1 MRASPAGGPRASDW
15 AALGR
20 ELPPGA
26 LLRPGDQGYPAARR
40 LFDPRFD
47 GLRPAGVASCGSAA
61 NVASCISFARRFGLP
76 IAARSGG
83 HSYAGWSSTTGLMV
97 DVGPMQSFRVDGS
110 RVTVGAGLRLIDFY
124 TQLAARGLAVPG
136 GSCPTVGIAGLTLGG
151 GVGVLGRQYGLT
163 CDNLVGLEMVT
174 ADGRIRQVDAG
185 HDPDLLW
192 ASQGGGGG
200 NFGIATSFTFTARP
214 LASLTQFFLSWP
226 WSQAARVV
234 GGWQGWAPHLSDQWW
249 ANLHLAAAPGA
260 AVPLS
265 VQVGGTFLG
274 SPADAGGEL
283 SRLFAAVG
291 SDPSSGEPFESPY
304 LHAMLIE
311 AGCSDLTTDQCH
323 LPGSQPGHRPG
334 GQLAREPELAK
345 SDFFTRPLPAL
356 RADGAASWRGAV
368 SGCTPRGGR
377 VRRYRAGRVR
387 RGHQQARSWGH
398 RVRAPGRAVP
408 GAVHDDLGNR
418 GGGRR
423 RRPAAGLAA
432 VLVSG
437 RCGPTPAGRRTRTTS
452 TRRWRTGGRR
462 TTAPTTRGWR
472 GSRRR
477 TTPAACSGSRRR
489 SHRASAPGDKP
500 GPAAGVA
507 LSWVNAPVGGIS
519 GKVPAGSGTAARGRL
534 TVILTQGR
542 ARADGAPGGW
552 QDGRG
557 STAGKGER
565 A

>member
-1 MRASPAGGPRASDW
+1 MAAAAVGLSRALHPGHAAGTGSQGGGTPRPTAASPVRASPAGGPRASDW

-26 LLRPGDQGYPAARR
+26 LLRPGDQGYPAARL

-47 GLRPAGVASCGSAA
+47 GLRPAGIASCGTAA

-311 AGCSDLTTDQCH
+311 AGCSDLTTG
-323 LPGSQPGHRPG
+323 PVPPARVAARPPARRSAG
-334 GQLAREPELAK
+334 ARARAGQVRFLH
-345 SDFFTRPLPAL
+345 PAAAGV
-356 RADGAASWRGAV
+356 RAGFADSRRGAV
-368 SGCTPRGGR
+368 SGSTPRGGGSGGI
-377 VRRYRAGRVR
+377 ALDACG
-387 RGHQQARSWGH
+387 
-398 RVRAPGRAVP
+398 
-408 GAVHDDLGNR
+408 GAIN
-418 GGGRR
+418 
-423 RRPAAGLAA
+423 
-432 VLVSG
+432 
-437 RCGPTPAGRRTRTTS
+437 
-452 TRRWRTGGRR
+452 
-462 TTAPTTRGWR
+462 
-472 GSRRR
+472 
-477 TTPAACSGSRRR
+477 
-489 SHRASAPGDKP
+489 KP
-500 GPAAGVA
+500 GPGDTAFVHRDALFLAQYTTTWATGAAGGGVGRQRDWQRTWYQEMRPYASGQAYQNYIDPA
-507 LSWVNAPVGGIS
+507 LANWRQAYYGANYPRLARI
-519 GKVPAGSGTAARGRL
+519 KAAYDPGRL
-534 TVILTQGR
+534 FRFPQAIT
-542 ARADGAPGGW
+542 PG
-552 QDGRG
+552 
-557 STAGKGER
+557 
-565 A
+565 

>member
-1 MRASPAGGPRASDW
+1 MAGAAVGLSRALHPGPAAGTGSQGGGSTAPASPAPPAAASPAGGPRASDW

-20 ELPPGA
+20 ELPTGA

-47 GLRPAGVASCGSAA
+47 GLRPAGIASCRSAA

-83 HSYAGWSSTTGLMV
+83 HSYAGWSSTAGLMV

-185 HDPDLLW
+185 HDQDLLW

-234 GGWQGWAPHLSDQWW
+234 GGWQGWAPHLSDRWW

-274 SPADAGGEL
+274 PPADTGAEL

-291 SDPSSGEPFESPY
+291 SDPLSGEPFESPY

-311 AGCSDLTTDQCH
+311 AGCSSLTTDQCH

-334 GQLAREPELAK
+334 GQLVREPELAK
-345 SDFFTRPLPAL
+345 SDFFTRPLPA
-356 RADGAASWRGAV
+356 
-368 SGCTPRGGR
+368 SGLTELLHG
-377 VRRYRAGRVR
+377 VE
-387 RGHQQARSWGH
+387 QF
-398 RVRAPGRAVP
+398 
-408 GAVHDDLGNR
+408 LGV
-418 GGGRR
+418 
-423 RRPAAGLAA
+423 RPAAGG
-432 VLVSG
+432 SG
-437 RCGPTPAGRRTRTTS
+437 GIALDACGGAIN
-452 TRRWRTGGRR
+452 
-462 TTAPTTRGWR
+462 
-472 GSRRR
+472 
-477 TTPAACSGSRRR
+477 
-489 SHRASAPGDKP
+489 KP
-500 GPAAGVA
+500 GPGDTAFVHRDTLFLAQYTTTWATGAAGGGVGRQRDWQRSWYQAMRPYASGQAYQNYIDPA
-507 LSWVNAPVGGIS
+507 L
-519 GKVPAGSGTAARGRL
+519 AGWRQAYYGANYPRLARIKAAYDPQRL
-534 TVILTQGR
+534 FRFPQAIT
-542 ARADGAPGGW
+542 PG
-552 QDGRG
+552 
-557 STAGKGER
+557 
-565 A
+565 

>member
-1 MRASPAGGPRASDW
+1 MAATAVGLSRALRPDTAATAGGQGGGSAAASGSPATPVRSSPAGGPRAADW

-26 LLRPGDQGYPAARR
+26 LLRPGDQGYPEARL

-47 GLRPAGVASCGSAA
+47 GLRPAGVASCATAA
-61 NVASCISFARRFGLP
+61 SVASCVAFARRFGLP

-163 CDNLVGLEMVT
+163 SDNLVGLEIVT

-214 LASLTQFFLSWP
+214 LTSLTQFFCRWP
-226 WSQAARVV
+226 WSQAASVV
-234 GGWQGWAPHLSDQWW
+234 GGWQDWIARLPGRYWS
-249 ANLHLAAAPGA
+249 NVHLAAAPGA

-274 SPADAGGEL
+274 SPADAGTEL

-291 SDPSSGEPFESPY
+291 SDPASGEPFESPY

-311 AGCSDLTTDQCH
+311 AGCSSLTADQCH
-323 LPGSQPGHRPG
+323 LPGARPGQRPG
-334 GQLAREPELAK
+334 GQLAREAELAR
-345 SDFFTRPLPAL
+345 SDFFTRPLPASGLASLIHGVEQFLDL
-356 RADGAASWRGAV
+356 RPAGGGSGGIALDACGGAINRVAPGQTAFVHRDALFLAQYTTTWATGAA
-368 SGCTPRGGR
+368 GGG
-377 VRRYRAGRVR
+377 AGRQR
-387 RGHQQARSWGH
+387 DWQRNWYQAMRPWASGQAYQNYIDPALANWRQAYYGANYP
-398 RVRAPGRAVP
+398 RLARIKAAYDPRQLFRFPQSITPG
-408 GAVHDDLGNR
+408 
-418 GGGRR
+418 
-423 RRPAAGLAA
+423 
-432 VLVSG
+432 
-437 RCGPTPAGRRTRTTS
+437 
-452 TRRWRTGGRR
+452 
-462 TTAPTTRGWR
+462 
-472 GSRRR
+472 
-477 TTPAACSGSRRR
+477 
-489 SHRASAPGDKP
+489 
-500 GPAAGVA
+500 
-507 LSWVNAPVGGIS
+507 
-519 GKVPAGSGTAARGRL
+519 
-534 TVILTQGR
+534 
-542 ARADGAPGGW
+542 
-552 QDGRG
+552 
-557 STAGKGER
+557 
-565 A
+565 